1 MTNKT
6 FGFESTTD
14 EVLEG
19 IDLTG
24 KVVLITGGNSGLGA
38 ETARA
43 MAAKGADVTISA
55 RKRSKAA
62 DVVSQ
67 IEAATGKTVGVGELE
82 LGSLASVRAFAG
94 EFLASHQRL
103 NILVNNAGVMA
114 CPHGHTEDGFE
125 MQFGTN
131 HIGHFLLTCLLVPA
145 LIRGAPSR
153 VVNLSSLAHKRARV
167 NFDDVNFERRDYNK
181 WVSYAQS
188 KTANVLFSVGL
199 EKRLADHGVHA
210 YAVHPGVIRT
220 NLTRHMQAEEL
231 KAISSGVE
239 NVVKTVENGAAT
251 SVYAATSPA
260 LEDRGGL
267 YLSDSQVC
275 PVDDESKSHNVVCS
289 FAVDL
294 DSADRLWDLSETMIG
309 EKFSFK

>member
-1 MTNKT
+1 MTEKK

-43 MAAKGADVTISA
+43 MAAKGADVTITA

-67 IEAATGKTVGVGELE
+67 IEATTGKTVRVGELE

-94 EFLASHQRL
+94 EFLASHQKL

-153 VVNLSSLAHKRARV
+153 VVNLSSLAHKGARV
-167 NFDDVNFERRDYNK
+167 NFDDVNFEQRDYDK
-181 WVSYAQS
+181 WVSYGQS

-220 NLTRHMQAEEL
+220 NLTRHMEVEEL
-231 KAISSGVE
+231 KAISRGSE
-239 NVVKTVENGAAT
+239 NIVKTVANGAAT

-260 LEDRGGL
+260 LGDEGGL

-275 PVDDESKSHNVVCS
+275 PVDDESKSHNVVRS
-289 FAVDL
+289 YAVDP
-294 DSADRLWDLSETMIG
+294 DTADRLWDLSETMVG

>member
-43 MAAKGADVTISA
+43 MAAKGADVTITA

-67 IEAATGKTVGVGELE
+67 IEAATGKTVNVGELE
-82 LGSLASVRAFAG
+82 LGSLASVRAFAS
-94 EFLASHQRL
+94 EFLASHPRL
-103 NILVNNAGVMA
+103 DILINNAGVMA
-114 CPHGHTEDGFE
+114 CPLGQTEDGFE

-131 HIGHFLLTCLLVPA
+131 HLGHFLLTCLLAPA
-145 LIRGAPSR
+145 LIEGAPSR
-153 VVNLSSLAHKRARV
+153 VVNLSSLGHKTATV
-167 NFDDVNFERRDYNK
+167 DFDDVNFEQRDYDK
-181 WVSYAQS
+181 WVSYGQS

-199 EKRLADHGVHA
+199 EQRLADKGVHA

-220 NLTRHMQAEEL
+220 NLSRHMADEEL
-231 KAISSGVE
+231 EAMSSGLE
-239 NVVKTVENGAAT
+239 NIVKTVENGAAT

-260 LEDRGGL
+260 LEGKGGL

-275 PVDDESKSHNVVCS
+275 PVDDESESHNVVRS
-289 FAVDL
+289 YAVDS
-294 DSADRLWDLSETMIG
+294 DGADQLWDLSETMVG
-309 EKFSFK
+309 EKFSF